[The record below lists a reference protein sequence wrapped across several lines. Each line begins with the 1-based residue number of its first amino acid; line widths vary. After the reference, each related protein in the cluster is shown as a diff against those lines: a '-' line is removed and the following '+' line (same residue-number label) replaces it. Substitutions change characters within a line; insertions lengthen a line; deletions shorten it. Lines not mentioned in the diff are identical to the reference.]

1 MRSPAAATLVAALL
15 ACTIPRLALAQDEP
29 EPWLFRLLAFPTYNG
44 LEGIGASLLT
54 GWRAP
59 ARPGPVAST
68 AAVEITGRLSTSG
81 TRGAQVAFDAPGLW
95 RSWRLLVLAGVDR
108 ASRAPYFGVG
118 NDPIPDS
125 LETPFYTKRYFRYSL
140 TRTTALVAAQR
151 RLTGPVR
158 LHAGAQYRHY
168 RALTLGGDPTQLDA
182 DLQAGLHADT
192 GSFDG
197 VEVHGGLL
205 YDTRDEEASPSRGVF
220 LEALAAR
227 GLAGAG
233 DFRYTRWLIG
243 AREFVP
249 LGEFTSLGFRQSVEL
264 ADGTLPFFIAY
275 ERMTS
280 WRPEDGI
287 GSPTT
292 LRLHLPGRFLAPNRA
307 LVGVDLR
314 YKKLDVPLP
323 ASPFRVWLLAFADA
337 GRVWLDGEQPSLDRL
352 HYDAGVG
359 FRIQFSKGSMFGVD
373 LGMNN
378 DTGFEFGTAFGF
390 GF

>member
-1 MRSPAAATLVAALL
+1 MSRRLAALAAVVVAL
-15 ACTIPRLALAQDEP
+15 VVPRLARAQDKS
-29 EPWLFRLLAFPTYNG
+29 EPWELRLLAFPTYNG
-44 LEGIGASLLT
+44 LEGFGGSLLT

-59 ARPGPVAST
+59 ARPGPVSST

-95 RSWRLLVLAGVDR
+95 RRWRVLALVGVDR

-125 LETPFYTKRYFRYSL
+125 LETPFYVKRYYRYSL
-140 TRTTALVAAQR
+140 TRTTALVTAQR
-151 RLTGPVR
+151 QLAGPVR
-158 LHAGAQYRHY
+158 LHAGLQYRHY
-168 RALTLGGDPTQLDA
+168 RALTLGGDPTKLDA
-182 DLQAGLHADT
+182 DLQTGLHADT
-192 GSFDG
+192 GSSDG
-197 VEVHGGLL
+197 LELHGGLL

-227 GLAGAG
+227 ALAGPG
-233 DFRYTRWLIG
+233 DFGYTRWLLG

-249 LGEFTSLGFRQSVEL
+249 LGELTSLGFRQSVEW
-264 ADGTLPFFIAY
+264 ADRTLPFFVAY

-280 WRPEDGI
+280 WRPEDGF

-307 LVGVDLR
+307 LIGVDLR
-314 YKKLDVPLP
+314 YKKLDMPLP
-323 ASPFRVWLLAFADA
+323 TSPVRLWLLAFGDA
-337 GRVWLDGEQPSLDRL
+337 ARVWNDGERPSLSHL

-359 FRIQFSKGSMFGVD
+359 FRLQFSKGSMFGVD

-378 DTGFEFGTAFGF
+378 DTGFEFGTAFSF